1 MRKFRQILRT
11 FLTNIFV
18 FALVLVCRSK
28 LCIPGNVYRD
38 LIICYII
45 LYLLRAYSD
54 LQGCDY
60 IHILNKT
67 DASHS
72 TLYSLLYKYCS
83 TDSIFVYC
91 TFQINMLNP
100 HLHGLKKR
108 HHYMA
113 QFKVECCM
121 CLSPVS

>member
-72 TLYSLLYKYCS
+72 TLYSLLYS
-83 TDSIFVYC
+83 TVAQTPYLYIARFRLTC
-91 TFQINMLNP
+91 LNSGI
-100 HLHGLKKR
+100 LWAWL
-108 HHYMA
+108 YTT
-113 QFKVECCM
+113 VIE
-121 CLSPVS
+121 